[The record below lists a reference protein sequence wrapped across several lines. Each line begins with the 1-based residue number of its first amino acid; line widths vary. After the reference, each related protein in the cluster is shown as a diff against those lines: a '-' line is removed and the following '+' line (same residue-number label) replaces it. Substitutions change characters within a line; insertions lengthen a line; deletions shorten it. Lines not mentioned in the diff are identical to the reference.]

1 MKSFLRKRRRSDD
14 VGHGISCELWDP
26 LLHLLDLKL
35 PYSSLFPIGVHPL
48 NTTIGIGDL
57 LMEEQSDAI
66 YRAQFMRNDVIKKG
80 NELRFFLLLA
90 WKIDKRLLS

>member
-1 MKSFLRKRRRSDD
+1 MKSFLRRRRRSDD

-35 PYSSLFPIGVHPL
+35 PYSSLFPIGVRPL
-48 NTTIGIGDL
+48 NNITTIGIGDL
-57 LMEEQSDAI
+57 LMEEQADAI

-80 NELRFFLLLA
+80 NELPRLFLLLA
-90 WKIDKRLLS
+90 